1 MGPDSRDNSLATKS
15 SALFLIVCAGGLAAY
30 SGWKIGDELFLRSA
44 EAAFAKAGPSLSN
57 TTQMSNR
64 DAKRDRDVVV
74 AKPPEPDA
82 VLAFA
87 RIEPETTV
95 TEPQPAPQPALQ
107 LASIDVAPP
116 PPAPKPKA
124 MAKIE
129 KIGRALLSDYQIS
142 GIKQRLSLT
151 AAQER
156 YWPAVEKAL
165 RGLSE
170 RVVEYR
176 KNLNKSNDGKFN
188 AEAAQVEQL
197 KAAALPLMTQLRD
210 DQKSSVLM
218 IASMAGLGSVMTE
231 MFSGNEV
238 ASNNN

>member
-1 MGPDSRDNSLATKS
+1 MATKTTTI
-15 SALFLIVCAGGLAAY
+15 LLICCAGGLAAF

-44 EAAFAKAGPSLSN
+44 EAAFAKSGPSLNN

-64 DAKRDRDVVV
+64 DAKRDRDVVAV
-74 AKPPEPDA
+74 KPAPTDSA
-82 VLAFA
+82 LLAFA
-87 RIEPETTV
+87 RMEP
-95 TEPQPAPQPALQ
+95 EPQPAAIEPVAQPALQ

-124 MAKIE
+124 IAKIE
-129 KIGRALLSDYQIS
+129 KIGRALLSDYQIA
-142 GIKQRLSLT
+142 GIRQRLLLT
-151 AAQER
+151 SAQER

-170 RVVEYR
+170 RVVEFR
-176 KNLNKSNDGKFN
+176 KATKKSSDGKFD

-197 KAAALPLMTQLRD
+197 KAAAIPLMTQLRD
-210 DQKSSVLM
+210 DQKSTVLM
-218 IASMAGLGSVMTE
+218 IANMAGLGSVMTE

-238 ASNNN
+238 ASSSN

>member
-1 MGPDSRDNSLATKS
+1 LATKS
-15 SALFLIVCAGGLAAY
+15 SVFFLVICAGGLAAY

-44 EAAFAKAGPSLSN
+44 EAAFAKSGPSLDD
-57 TTQMSNR
+57 TAQMSNR
-64 DAKRDRDVVV
+64 DAKRDRDVVA
-74 AKPPEPDA
+74 AKPAEALEPDA
-82 VLAFA
+82 PVLAFA
-87 RIEPETTV
+87 RIEPEPAV
-95 TEPQPAPQPALQ
+95 TEPQPATTPALQ

-116 PPAPKPKA
+116 PPAAKPKV

-129 KIGRALLSDYQIS
+129 KIGRALLSDYQIT
-142 GIKQRLSLT
+142 GIKQRLTLT

-210 DQKSSVLM
+210 DQKSTVLM

>member
-1 MGPDSRDNSLATKS
+1 MATKTTTV
-15 SALFLIVCAGGLAAY
+15 LLICCVGGLAAF

-44 EAAFAKAGPSLSN
+44 EAAFAKSIPLINSTA
-57 TTQMSNR
+57 QMSNR
-64 DAKRDRDVVV
+64 DAKRDRDVVA
-74 AKPPEPDA
+74 AKPADTDST

-87 RIEPETTV
+87 RMEPEPQAV
-95 TEPQPAPQPALQ
+95 ATESQPAPQPALQ

-142 GIKQRLSLT
+142 GIKQRLLLT
-151 AAQER
+151 SAQER

-176 KNLNKSNDGKFN
+176 KNLNKSNDSKFN

-197 KAAALPLMTQLRD
+197 KAAALPLMTQLSD
-210 DQKSSVLM
+210 DQKSTVLM

-238 ASNNN
+238 ASSGN

>member
-1 MGPDSRDNSLATKS
+1 MATKS

-44 EAAFAKAGPSLSN
+44 EAAFAKSGPSLN
-57 TTQMSNR
+57 DTTQMSNR
-64 DAKRDRDVVV
+64 DAKRDRDVVA
-74 AKPPEPDA
+74 AKPAEPDA
-82 VLAFA
+82 PVLAFA
-87 RIEPETTV
+87 RIEPDATV
-95 TEPQPAPQPALQ
+95 SEPQPAPQPALQ

-142 GIKQRLSLT
+142 GIKQRLTLT

-165 RGLSE
+165 RGLNE

-197 KAAALPLMTQLRD
+197 KAAAVPLMTQLRD
-210 DQKSSVLM
+210 DQKSTVLM
-218 IASMAGLGSVMTE
+218 MASMAGLGSVMTE